1 MSSSHT
7 SHSSSS
13 SVIVVDD
20 EIELSILF
28 KEFLIKEGYNT
39 ISFSDPLM
47 ALEYFKETSANHSL
61 VITDMRMPGMCGIEL
76 ANKIRESSE
85 KIKIFL
91 MTAFDI
97 SDLENNADFKA
108 AKIDRLIQ
116 KPVHFSELR
125 EMIKSALQNRT

>member
-1 MSSSHT
+1 MIS
-7 SHSSSS
+7 SSSS

-20 EIELSILF
+20 EIELSILY

-61 VITDMRMPGMCGIEL
+61 IITDMRMPGICGIEL
-76 ANKIRESSE
+76 AKKIRESSE

-125 EMIKSALQNRT
+125 EMIKSAL